1 MGRRVVIVD
10 DHPLLASG
18 LQGELERAGAT
29 VQLVDPTTGPG
40 QDPLALVAT
49 VAEAGPDCAVID
61 LGLPIPGGGV
71 ALIGP
76 LVERAVPV
84 AVLTGETDR
93 RLLART
99 VGLGASAVLGKSE
112 PLSDIVDTILRL
124 AAGEA
129 VQTRLLAE
137 LRAERQRLEAE
148 DGQRLA
154 PFTELSPR
162 EQQVLAGLMDGQA
175 PALMAERNFVS
186 VATVR
191 TQIKSLLRKLGVG
204 SQLEAVALANRCRW
218 RPEGDDPGAV
228 GGGAPASEGASSAG
242 PVR

>member
-1 MGRRVVIVD
+1 MGHRVVIVD
-10 DHPLLASG
+10 DHPLLAAG
-18 LQGELERAGAT
+18 LQGQLERSGAT
-29 VQLVDPTTGPG
+29 VHLVDPTARASR
-40 QDPLALVAT
+40 DPEVIVAT
-49 VAEAGPDCAVID
+49 VADVGPDCAVVD
-61 LGLPIPGGGV
+61 LGLPIAGGGT

-76 LVERAVPV
+76 LVDRAVPV

-137 LRAERQRLEAE
+137 FRAERQRLDAE

-154 PFTELSPR
+154 PFAGLSPR
-162 EQQVLAGLMDGQA
+162 EQQVLAGLMQGQA
-175 PALMAERNFVS
+175 PALLAEQNFVS

-204 SQLEAVALANRCRW
+204 SQLEAVALANRCHW
-218 RPEGDDPGAV
+218 RPDANDGFDAGDAGAPGATPA
-228 GGGAPASEGASSAG
+228 APRHG
-242 PVR
+242 